1 MAVNDLITF
10 RKGTFAQWSGV
21 NPVLASGEPGFD
33 LSNNIFKIGDGSSAW
48 LSLNAINE
56 NVSAGTGIYIS
67 FVSGIYTI
75 NSTVVGGGGG
85 GANIVNYSDNR
96 LLTSDGTST
105 GINAEGSLTF
115 DGSSFAVNP
124 SGSSSSFRVSS
135 SGTSIGNNASIY
147 SSGQTVIANGKFDTD
162 GDAQFSQ
169 YVLRNQTSTSSW
181 TSLQNNNNSGVFLKP
196 NKTYSFCANIVGRC
210 LSESHNAAYKLEGL
224 VVNDINSPSIIGT
237 PVKTTLGETDS
248 SWNARSLISGV
259 YLLIQVQGGASQD
272 INWVS
277 SISLTEV
284 GGYLADTYIQSF
296 NTKLVDFIP

>member
-10 RKGTFAQWSGV
+10 RKGTSSAWTSA
-21 NPVLASGEPGFD
+21 NPVLSSGEPGFD
-33 LSNNIFKIGDGSSAW
+33 VSNNVFKIGDGSSPW
-48 LSLNAINE
+48 LSLNGINE
-56 NVSAGTGIYIS
+56 NISAGTGISVS
-67 FVSGIYTI
+67 FSSGIYTI
-75 NSTVVGGGGG
+75 NSTVVGGGS
-85 GANIVNYSDNR
+85 NVVNYSDNR

-115 DGSSFAVNP
+115 DGSSFTVNP
-124 SGSSSSFRVSS
+124 DGLSSSLKVST
-135 SGTSIGNNASIY
+135 SGTSIGNNALIY
-147 SSGQTVIANGKFDTD
+147 SSGQTVISNGKFDTD

-224 VVNDINSPSIIGT
+224 VVNNINFPFIIGT

-248 SWNARSLISGV
+248 SWDARSLISGV

>member
-1 MAVNDLITF
+1 MPVNNLIQL
-10 RKGTFAQWSGV
+10 RKGTGSIWTST

-33 LSNNIFKIGDGSSAW
+33 ITNKIFKIGDGSSSWTA
-48 LSLNAINE
+48 LSGINQ
-56 NVSAGTGIYIS
+56 NISAGTGIALS
-67 FVSGIYTI
+67 FSNGIYTI
-75 NSTVVGGGGG
+75 NSTISESGGGST
-85 GANIVNYSDNR
+85 NVVNYENNR

-115 DGSSFAVNP
+115 DGSSFVVNP

-135 SGTSIGNNASIY
+135 SGTSIGNNALVY
-147 SSGQTVIANGKFDTD
+147 SSGQTVIANGKFYID

-181 TSLQNNNNSGVFLKP
+181 TSLQNNNSSGVFLKP

-210 LSESHNAAYKLEGL
+210 LSASHNAAYKLEGL
-224 VVNDINSPSIIGT
+224 VVNDINYPSIIGT

-248 SWNARSLISGV
+248 SWDARSLISGV
-259 YLLIQVQGGASQD
+259 YLLIQVQGGSAQD

-277 SISLTEV
+277 SVSLTEV
-284 GGYLADTYIQSF
+284 GGNLTNYYIQSF
-296 NTKLVDFIP
+296 TIPADFIP